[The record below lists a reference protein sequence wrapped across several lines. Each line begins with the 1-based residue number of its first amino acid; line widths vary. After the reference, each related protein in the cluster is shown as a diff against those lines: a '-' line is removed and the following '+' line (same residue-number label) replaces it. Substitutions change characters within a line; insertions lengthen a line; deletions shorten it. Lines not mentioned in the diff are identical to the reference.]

1 MRLATKPSYSAIVP
15 NMEAWTLMQ
24 EEQPEWAER
33 LKMNSFED
41 PNAITPWREDRI
53 TIRVL
58 PEEQTV
64 EDWQNAWTEFK
75 EG

>member
-1 MRLATKPSYSAIVP
+1 
-15 NMEAWTLMQ
+15 
-24 EEQPEWAER
+24 
-33 LKMNSFED
+33 MNSFED

-64 EDWQNAWTEFK
+64 EDWQDAWTEFK